1 MAREGVVGTN
11 EVRVVPVILG
21 SSNLVQT
28 TTPNKGPTAS
38 GLTIELAVGVLVP
51 VLLLAAVLRCNPRL
65 TAGIKERLFFGSG
78 DSRRGYGGRAPPV
91 GKIRPR
97 PQEYGRASA
106 VEREPLASGNCEHS
120 RSQPSMMGMPTS
132 GPTALP
138 GSCGRCARAAP
149 SRRSERPP
157 SAASASM
164 PTSAPVPPDVRL
176 ESGTQVRVTGLQ
188 NAKHHNGTEGVLIST
203 VSSAEHGYRWN
214 VRMVTGELLALKVQ
228 NLQPVATTP
237 SIVAMV
243 EALERAGEFD
253 KASLLRSVLPD
264 CDT

>member
-1 MAREGVVGTN
+1 M
-11 EVRVVPVILG
+11 
-21 SSNLVQT
+21 
-28 TTPNKGPTAS
+28 
-38 GLTIELAVGVLVP
+38 
-51 VLLLAAVLRCNPRL
+51 
-65 TAGIKERLFFGSG
+65 
-78 DSRRGYGGRAPPV
+78 
-91 GKIRPR
+91 
-97 PQEYGRASA
+97 
-106 VEREPLASGNCEHS
+106 
-120 RSQPSMMGMPTS
+120 
-132 GPTALP
+132 
-138 GSCGRCARAAP
+138 
-149 SRRSERPP
+149 
-157 SAASASM
+157 
-164 PTSAPVPPDVRL
+164 
-176 ESGTQVRVTGLQ
+176 Q